1 MLLSFVTASFSVVDI
16 VAVVVL
22 VSQAIVEL
30 IILWG
35 FFSNKTTDKWAKERR
50 NIFYSNSLISKL
62 TPPLNL
68 SFTRLE

>member
-30 IILWG
+30 VILSF

-50 NIFYSNSLISKL
+50 NISFLLI
-62 TPPLNL
+62 N
-68 SFTRLE
+68 F

>member
-30 IILWG
+30 VILWG
-35 FFSNKTTDKWAKERR
+35 FFSNKITDKWAKERR
-50 NIFYSNSLISKL
+50 NIFYFNSLISKL